1 VELDGRVAEAAWGT
15 GAFED
20 NNLSAVLSANAVD
33 GYLTSLKISGTED
46 KLIFG
51 LTGKLNADRSAL
63 LFLDTKPGGFNVG
76 NYGDEA
82 FVNPSVNGFF

>member
-1 VELDGRVAEAAWGT
+1 M
-15 GAFED
+15 
-20 NNLSAVLSANAVD
+20 
-33 GYLTSLKISGTED
+33 
-46 KLIFG
+46 IFG

-82 FVNPSVNGFF
+82 FVNPSVNGFNFF